1 MPTSNR
7 LLESMTSAQKWITSA
22 GAVAL
27 LLVVL
32 FPPWQ
37 QTYRGHPLAYKG
49 EMGHHFRWAP
59 PSPVGEQSWMV
70 TAPASECRVVVKPGV
85 VGTHCGMMLAMIAIL
100 LFAFRKQS
108 AGQPRVTAV
117 ESSGPATI
125 LASLKARR
133 LMLISLFL
141 ALCLPVPPPDGI
153 PLGFF
158 VVMSPVALFSDNG
171 HLGP

>member
-1 MPTSNR
+1 
-7 LLESMTSAQKWITSA
+7 
-22 GAVAL
+22 
-27 LLVVL
+27 
-32 FPPWQ
+32 
-37 QTYRGHPLAYKG
+37 
-49 EMGHHFRWAP
+49 
-59 PSPVGEQSWMV
+59 
-70 TAPASECRVVVKPGV
+70 
-85 VGTHCGMMLAMIAIL
+85 MMLAMIAIL

-108 AGQPRVTAV
+108 AGQPRVTGV

-171 HLGP
+171 HLGPWYVPLIAGAPLAIYFSILFLLLSAVAWLVRKRARSASPS